1 MKKSLSSCLVI
12 IITFI
17 TVLAMASFKPRL
29 NEEYF
34 METYTSGDEEDEALD
49 RPNGTGY
56 IFDDFDKGIN
66 IPLKNT
72 TEEKKSPDEVKDK
85 SSDNYEF
92 DRLRKA
98 LKEQLEYMEYQKAA
112 EADMSTGKIIKEFKI
127 ITSKKPSEMLQET
140 ISFNDKVFLLKAA
153 RHLSLKDIGRIRA
166 ALDKG
171 ASKEELQA
179 IWDMLEE
186 KVPEKDYDKLVQIVS
201 KYDQ

>member
-17 TVLAMASFKPRL
+17 TLLAMASFKPRF
-29 NEEYF
+29 NDDSF
-34 METYTSGDEEDEALD
+34 METYTSGDDENEALD
-49 RPNGTGY
+49 RPEGTGY

-72 TEEKKSPDEVKDK
+72 TEEKKSPDEIKDK

-92 DRLRKA
+92 DRLRRA
-98 LKEQLEYMEYQKAA
+98 LKEQLEYIEYQKAA
-112 EADMSTGKIIKEFKI
+112 EADMDTGKIIKEFKI
-127 ITSKKPSEMLQET
+127 ITSKKPSERLEESM
-140 ISFNDKVFLLKAA
+140 SFTDKVFLLKAA
-153 RHLSLKDIGRIRA
+153 KHLSLKDIGRIRS

-171 ASKEELQA
+171 ASREELQA

-186 KVPEKDYDKLVQIVS
+186 KVPEKDYDKLVQIIS
-201 KYDQ
+201 KYDE